1 MPIAFFVY
9 SVYIAF
15 NLKTMTKR
23 TLSIKVDDKTREA
36 LEREAGKKE
45 WSLSYYVQSLLKNYV
60 KRNRLA

>member
-1 MPIAFFVY
+1 
-9 SVYIAF
+9 
-15 NLKTMTKR
+15 MTKR